1 MLGPSSV
8 LSAPSVPQELSAV
21 NHVLGDIKGK
31 VALAYMDEILCG
43 TRDQR
48 EYIMLV
54 AKILDRFLDAG
65 APL

>member
-1 MLGPSSV
+1 
-8 LSAPSVPQELSAV
+8 
-21 NHVLGDIKGK
+21 VLGDIKGK
-31 VALAYMDEILCG
+31 VALAFMDEILCG